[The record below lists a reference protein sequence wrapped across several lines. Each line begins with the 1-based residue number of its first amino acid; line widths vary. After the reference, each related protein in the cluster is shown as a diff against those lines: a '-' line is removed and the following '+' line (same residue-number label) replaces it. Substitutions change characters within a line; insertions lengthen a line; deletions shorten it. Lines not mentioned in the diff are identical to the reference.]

1 MARKALGRGLDALI
15 PGKGA
20 ASSET
25 GPRLAEIALEQI
37 RPNPQQPR
45 DHFDESAI
53 ESIAA
58 SLAEHGVLQP
68 VVVRRAGEGYELI
81 AGERRWRAAQR
92 AGLEKVPAVVRD
104 ATPRQ
109 SLELALIEN
118 VQRQDL
124 NAIEEAQAYQLLVDE
139 MGLTQEQVAERVGRD
154 RSTVANY
161 LRLLNLPTS
170 VQSLIV
176 QGELTMGHARALLG
190 LDDRGAQRR
199 LADEIVRKGLSVRQT
214 ESRVREVDGKSGKQE
229 NKTRRDPDVE
239 AAETRLARVLGTP
252 VTIRGKDK
260 GRLEIRFTSLDELN
274 RLYDLLIERG
284 QLDRAGLER
293 AQRVHQSS
301 DDRLHALLS
310 KLGLV
315 SEREIATGLAELLR
329 LPLATEADYPD
340 LLPEAMRGYR
350 HVVDTARGIVER
362 DGFDEVATPIF
373 EFSQVFKRTLGEASD
388 VVTKEMYS
396 FTDKGDEE
404 ITLRPENTAG
414 VARAFISEGLAQQ
427 VPVRYFYAGPMFRYE
442 RPQKGRQRQFHQ
454 IGVELI
460 GLPQPQADVEVIAAG
475 VRVLEALGVLGET
488 VLQLNT
494 LGDTESRIAYR
505 DALVGYF
512 GKHREALSED
522 SQARLER
529 NPLRILDSKDGS
541 DRGIVA
547 DAPLFGDFLNA
558 ESTEFFDTVKAGLEA
573 LGIEFTVNPRLVRG
587 LDYYCH
593 TAFEFVTTA
602 LGAQGTVLA
611 GGRYDGLIKMMGG
624 PDTPGVGWAAG
635 VERLAMLCSDVPEA
649 RRPVA
654 LIPLGADAE
663 QEIFKIAE
671 RLRGAGFRIELGYSG
686 NLGRRMKRANRVNAS
701 AAVIVG
707 DDELARGTATVRN
720 MESGS
725 QDEVALA
732 SLEEHLA
739 VYR

>member
-1 MARKALGRGLDALI
+1 MA
-15 PGKGA
+15 
-20 ASSET
+20 S
-25 GPRLAEIALEQI
+25 
-37 RPNPQQPR
+37 
-45 DHFDESAI
+45 
-53 ESIAA
+53 
-58 SLAEHGVLQP
+58 LQP
-68 VVVRRAGEGYELI
+68 V
-81 AGERRWRAAQR
+81 
-92 AGLEKVPAVVRD
+92 
-104 ATPRQ
+104 
-109 SLELALIEN
+109 
-118 VQRQDL
+118 
-124 NAIEEAQAYQLLVDE
+124 
-139 MGLTQEQVAERVGRD
+139 
-154 RSTVANY
+154 
-161 LRLLNLPTS
+161 
-170 VQSLIV
+170 
-176 QGELTMGHARALLG
+176 
-190 LDDRGAQRR
+190 RG
-199 LADEIVRKGLSVRQT
+199 T
-214 ESRVREVDGKSGKQE
+214 
-229 NKTRRDPDVE
+229 
-239 AAETRLARVLGTP
+239 
-252 VTIRGKDK
+252 
-260 GRLEIRFTSLDELN
+260 
-274 RLYDLLIERG
+274 
-284 QLDRAGLER
+284 
-293 AQRVHQSS
+293 H
-301 DDRLHALLS
+301 
-310 KLGLV
+310 
-315 SEREIATGLAELLR
+315 
-329 LPLATEADYPD
+329 D
-340 LLPEAMRGYR
+340 LLPEAMRGHR
-350 HVVDTARGIVER
+350 HVVDTARRIVER
-362 DGFDEVATPIF
+362 YGFDEVATPIF

-460 GLPQPQADVEVIAAG
+460 GLPQPQADVEVIAAA

-494 LGDTESRIAYR
+494 LGDTESRAAYR
-505 DALVGYF
+505 DALVAYF
-512 GKHREALSED
+512 EKHREALSED

-529 NPLRILDSKDGS
+529 NPLRILDSKDET

-558 ESTEFFDTVKAGLEA
+558 DSTEFFDTVKAGLDA
-573 LGIEFTVNPRLVRG
+573 LGIEYTVNPRLVRG

-624 PDTPGVGWAAG
+624 PETPGVGWAAG
-635 VERLAMLCSDVPEA
+635 VERLSMLCSDVPDA

-663 QEIFKIAE
+663 QEVFKIAE
-671 RLRGAGFRIELGYSG
+671 RLRAAGFRIELGYSG
-686 NLGRRMKRANRVNAS
+686 NMSRRMKRANRVNAC